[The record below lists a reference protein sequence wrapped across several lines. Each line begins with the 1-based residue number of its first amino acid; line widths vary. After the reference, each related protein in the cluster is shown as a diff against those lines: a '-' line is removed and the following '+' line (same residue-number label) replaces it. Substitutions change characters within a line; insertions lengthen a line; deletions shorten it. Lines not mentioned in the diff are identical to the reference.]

1 MSPEAGLDG
10 WELKGYSGMRSS
22 AALCLM
28 TVLMRSESS
37 TSHLHFN
44 ACPHSNLENQLSLIR
59 RPAFNLKSGDEIAMV
74 HVD

>member
-28 TVLMRSESS
+28 TVLLRSEI
-37 TSHLHFN
+37 
-44 ACPHSNLENQLSLIR
+44 ENQLSLIR